1 MSLKKTLAKAVVYL
15 VLDVGALLGIPMRP
29 DEIERLLNMN
39 QKKLTHVIRNEEGD
53 GKDRADPISRP

>member
-15 VLDVGALLGIPMRP
+15 VLDVGALLGVPMRP
-29 DEIERLLNMN
+29 DEIEKLLNMN

-53 GKDRADPISRP
+53 GKDRVQR